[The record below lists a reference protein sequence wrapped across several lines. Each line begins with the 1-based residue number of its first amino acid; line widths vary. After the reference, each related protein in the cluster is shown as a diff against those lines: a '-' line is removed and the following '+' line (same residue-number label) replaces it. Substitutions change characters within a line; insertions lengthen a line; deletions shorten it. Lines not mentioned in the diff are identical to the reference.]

1 MFYTNN
7 TIHHP
12 DSPRH
17 QDMLSWLSGKVIRMR
32 NQHSADANSI
42 FPQFDI
48 RHMEEQIQQGFLY
61 ADRDRDLY
69 EIVFKHE
76 GGIYTQHGFK
86 SGSIDIPI
94 PEFYLYVRF
103 HLISGSNGLI
113 FDTEKVVIGSR
124 YRNLLPLSNI
134 HSGDSYDH
142 RIMSQSQGQLI
153 DCASMCFGDAL
164 DELVGTS
171 PDIETAFHRLANS
184 ILPFLT
190 TGGNNDLSVYDGSG
204 LSASSFSDTFR
215 SCWVWYHLL
224 AQAESDVETLYA
236 TMQQIDR
243 KSKVLDHYD
252 IDYDDYVALSDAYE
266 DLVN

>member
-76 GGIYTQHGFK
+76 GGICTQHGFK

-103 HLISGSNGLI
+103 HLISGSNGLT

-134 HSGDSYDH
+134 HSGDSCDH
-142 RIMSQSQGQLI
+142 RIMGQSQGQSI
-153 DCASMCFGDAL
+153 DCASMCYGDAL
-164 DELVGTS
+164 DELVGTC
-171 PDIETAFHRLANS
+171 PDVETAFHRLSNS
-184 ILPFLT
+184 ILPFLL
-190 TGGNNDLSVYDGSG
+190 TGGNNDLSVYDGYG
-204 LSASSFSDTFR
+204 LSVSSFSDTFR
-215 SCWVWYHLL
+215 SCWLWYHLL
-224 AQAESDVETLYA
+224 AQAEPDVETLYA

-252 IDYDDYVALSDAYE
+252 IDYYDYVALSDAYE

>member
-17 QDMLSWLSGKVIRMR
+17 QDMLSWLPGKVIRMR
-32 NQHSADANSI
+32 NQRSADASSI

-48 RHMEEQIQQGFLY
+48 RHLEEQIQHGFLY
-61 ADRDRDLY
+61 SDRNGDRY
-69 EIVFKHE
+69 EVVFKHE
-76 GGIYTQHGFK
+76 GGTYTQHAFK

-103 HLISGSNGLI
+103 YLISGSNGLT
-113 FDTEKVVIGSR
+113 FGTDKVVIGSR
-124 YRNLLPLSNI
+124 YRDLLPLSNFY
-134 HSGDSYDH
+134 SGDSYDH
-142 RIMSQSQGQLI
+142 RIMGQSQGQSI
-153 DCASMCFGDAL
+153 ECASMCYGDAL
-164 DELVGTS
+164 DELVGVS

-184 ILPFLT
+184 ILPFLL
-190 TGGNNDLSVYDGSG
+190 TGGNNDLNVYNGRG
-204 LSASSFSDTFR
+204 LSAYRFSDSFR
-215 SCWVWYHLL
+215 SCWLWYHLL
-224 AQAESDVETLYA
+224 GKAEPNVETLYA
-236 TMQQIDR
+236 TMQQFRR
-243 KSKVLDHYD
+243 KQQVLDHYG